1 MSFSNEWEESY
12 AAGTHLSIW
21 PWSDLVSLVY
31 RHCADLIRERGKV
44 LEFGCGAGANIP
56 LFVHLGLDYHA
67 VEGSSTIVDTLR
79 QRYPQLAAKI
89 AVGDFT
95 RDQPHGDGFGV
106 VVDRA
111 SLTHNDTDSIRRAL
125 ALARRALRPG
135 GLFLGVDWF
144 STRHSDYAGGQQDAD
159 THTRSCYRSGQFT
172 GVGRVHFSDEA
183 HLRDL
188 FADWKLELLEE
199 SQVRRSQPADGHIFS
214 SWKVVARKVDY

>member
-1 MSFSNEWEESY
+1 MSFSNEWEETY
-12 AAGTHLSIW
+12 ATGTHLSIW

-44 LEFGCGAGANIP
+44 LELGCGAGANSP

-67 VEGSSTIVDTLR
+67 IEGSPTIVDTLR

-89 AVGDFT
+89 ALGDFT
-95 RDQPHGDGFGV
+95 RDQPYGEGFGV
-106 VVDRA
+106 IVDRA
-111 SLTHNDTDSIRRAL
+111 SLTHNDTESIWRAL
-125 ALARRALRPG
+125 ALAHRALRPS

-144 STRHSDYAGGQQDAD
+144 STRHSDYLRGQQDAD
-159 THTRSCYRSGQFT
+159 THTRSDYRSGQFA
-172 GVGRVHFSDEA
+172 GVGRVHFSDEI

-188 FADWKLELLEE
+188 FAGWKLELLEE
-199 SQVRRSQPADGHIFS
+199 IQVRRAQPADGHIFS